1 MPTALRPTLDRLAHR
16 AVPAIAAVLFL
27 AAPQLCAG
35 ATRIAPEAGIARA
48 GPPAALPPQGLYEG
62 CAPRSAGDACVARL
76 VEIRAAG
83 FRYVLNYSSWY
94 GSPGEVLRYA
104 DAAAA
109 LGLQLIW
116 PLNHPAW
123 RGSGSLG
130 ATYPDIAEGRPQRS
144 DPETLTQ
151 AISLIADHPATWG
164 FYIGD
169 EIPVAEAGQVAT
181 LSAAVR
187 RLAPG
192 KPQLYVAR
200 PGAALLEPFAPFAD
214 LAGVDT
220 YPIGSGDPQVKQA
233 ARTARAVAAESGAQT
248 AMVLQAFSWSQYR
261 PADPP
266 HYPDARSLRAMRDA
280 AIRHADPGLI
290 LWYSYQDILRSDHP
304 QQHWCELTWAA
315 FAPTAWDPKRSE
327 APLCRGAN

>member
-1 MPTALRPTLDRLAHR
+1 MPTALRPTHDRLARR
-16 AVPAIAAVLFL
+16 AILTIAVALFL

-35 ATRIAPEAGIARA
+35 ATRIAPEATIARA
-48 GPPAALPPQGLYEG
+48 GPPPPLPPQGLYEG
-62 CAPRSAGDACVARL
+62 CAPRSAGDACAAHL

-94 GSPGEVLRYA
+94 GSPEEVLRYA

-123 RGSGSLG
+123 RGVGSLA
-130 ATYPDIAEGRPQRS
+130 ATYPDFVGDHPRRS
-144 DPETLTQ
+144 DPEVLPL
-151 AISLIADHPATWG
+151 AISLIASHPATWG

-169 EIPVAEAGQVAT
+169 EVPAAEAGQVAT
-181 LSAAVR
+181 LSTAVR
-187 RLAPG
+187 HLAPD

-220 YPIGSGDPQVKQA
+220 YPIGSGDPPVRQA
-233 ARTARAVAAESGAQT
+233 ARTARTVAAEAGAQT
-248 AMVLQAFSWSQYR
+248 TVVLQAFSWSQYR

-266 HYPDARSLRAMRDA
+266 HYPDAQSLRSMRDA
-280 AIRHADPGLI
+280 AVRHANPSLI

-304 QQHWCELTWAA
+304 RQHWCELRWAA
-315 FAPTAWDPKRSE
+315 FAPVAPDLDRRE
-327 APLCRGAN
+327 APLCRSAN